1 MVADMD
7 LIGVALLLFVAAV
20 ALLVMFL
27 DALGR
32 VLVSAVAAI
41 ARAPWHCG
49 QLIRS
54 RVRDQTSASR
64 RHWRATAGRASCA
77 EFQAPSGVG
86 A

>member
-20 ALLVMFL
+20 ALVVIFF

-32 VLVSAVAAI
+32 VLVGAVAAI
-41 ARAPWHCG
+41 ARAPWPGG

-54 RVRDQTSASR
+54 RVRDQASASR
-64 RHWRATAGRASCA
+64 RHWRTTAGRAECA
-77 EFQAPSGVG
+77 EVQAGHRAP
-86 A
+86 